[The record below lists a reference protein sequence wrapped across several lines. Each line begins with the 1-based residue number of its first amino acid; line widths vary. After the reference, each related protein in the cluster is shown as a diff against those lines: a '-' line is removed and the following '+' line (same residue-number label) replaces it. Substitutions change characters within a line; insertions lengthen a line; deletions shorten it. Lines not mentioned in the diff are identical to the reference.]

1 MKAFL
6 QGLLTGHGPMIPL
19 LAFVVVCALIF
30 LVASRLVG
38 HADMIARE
46 TGLGGLWIG
55 TLLLAAATSLP
66 EVFTAVNAAV
76 LGAPDIGIGDLFGA
90 NLVNVLIL
98 AVLDLVFARRRVLD
112 QISKEHVFFALLG
125 ILLMLMAG
133 TCIIVGGW
141 GRIGHVGLDTI
152 LIAAAYLGGMRVLYR
167 LSGSRPFFAPAH
179 GSGPNRAQLREAV
192 VGFTLE
198 TAGLLVLTPFLVL
211 TAEAVSLEAEVS
223 ATFVGTLLV
232 GLATT
237 LPELGTTFS
246 AIRLGAFDL
255 GVGNLFGSVTFNM
268 TILLFM
274 DVAYPRGPLLAFVSR
289 DHVLTILFGVTCLA
303 LGIVAILSRRR
314 WTRALRLENLLIIG
328 TYVLGL
334 WLLYGMGGP

>member
-6 QGLLTGHGPMIPL
+6 QGLLTGHGPLIPF
-19 LAFVVVCALIF
+19 LAFVAVCALIF
-30 LVASRLVG
+30 LVAYRLVS
-38 HADMIARE
+38 HADTIARE
-46 TGLGGLWIG
+46 TGLGGVWIG
-55 TLLLAAATSLP
+55 TIMLAAATSLP

-76 LGAPDIGIGDLFGA
+76 LDAPDIGVGDLFGA

-98 AVLDLVFARRRVLD
+98 AVLDLAFARRRVLN
-112 QISKEHVFFALLG
+112 QISEEHVFFALLG
-125 ILLMLMAG
+125 MLLMLMAG
-133 TCIIVGGW
+133 MSIFVGGW

-152 LIAAAYLGGMRVLYR
+152 LIAAAYLGGMRLLYR
-167 LSGSRPFFAPAH
+167 LSGSRPFAPAH
-179 GSGPNRAQLREAV
+179 GSGPNRAQLREAA
-192 VGFTLE
+192 VGFALE

-211 TAEAVSLEAEVS
+211 TAEAVSLEAGVS
-223 ATFVGTLLV
+223 STFVGTLLV

-274 DVAYPRGPLLAFVSR
+274 DVAYPRGPLLALVSR
-289 DHVLTILFGVTCLA
+289 DHVLTTLFGVTCLA

-314 WTRALRLENLLIIG
+314 WTRALRLENLLIIC